1 MTSETLNLLGFALTV
16 TLACFLWVLA
26 YNVFV
31 KNKGEYL
38 NITLALSM
46 LFAGSWLVSGFIEK
60 ILSNPSNAFTLW
72 TFRWAYAAGCLALF
86 FYFLFL
92 LGLYLGRPP
101 GKRTLIVLS
110 VIAMITV
117 AAALSPWA
125 IQSAEYSEGNLT
137 SSSGILFIW
146 LSLFV
151 ICFGTASI
159 YLAVAKWRRSNGI
172 DRARTNIIL
181 CSLVFFI
188 PFILLFSLALP
199 AITGNDIYTSYS
211 FLAGAIPIAFTSYA
225 IIRLRLLDVRI
236 ILRRTSVFL
245 LNLLILA
252 TPLAVLM
259 AVISNV
265 DLSPSMEKGII
276 FAASI
281 ALISIT
287 PFVWKRLERFSSR
300 VFFSGLYDYAQ
311 LKEAAE
317 ESIYSSSDPF
327 QSIPSTLRELIFPMG
342 LERLGVL
349 ILPQVIGEHG
359 MLFECWRG
367 EDDSLQIRVDEEYIT
382 PDWFFRIEAST
393 ITEEVQ
399 RWPKNTWEKDLG
411 EKLGAREISACIP
424 IKTSTKSMG
433 HFLCGLKTSR
443 RALSVTDIKCL
454 EDTGEHLAFYIDNYA
469 LSSELNVRV
478 KELEK
483 VYKDLR
489 MADEFKAEIIQ
500 VMAHELRT
508 PATII
513 SGFAQVLVDNWDR
526 LTEEDKLSA
535 FNSIYRACLRFNNLS
550 GQFTLLTD
558 YQRGEVETRFM
569 LIKIRQL
576 IEDTCD
582 AFDPENSKRVDN
594 RLGSEDFIFSDPEYL
609 SNILRN
615 IISNALRFSP
625 LDDPVLVYGQEEE
638 GSYCLYIQ
646 DFGKGIPLEEGDKI
660 FEPFVRLENVLHHT
674 QGTGLGLYIV
684 RILSSMLGIQIY
696 ADSSAGKGT
705 TFKLVIPMR
714 DLASSL

>member
-1 MTSETLNLLGFALTV
+1 MTSETLNLLGFALTII
-16 TLACFLWVLA
+16 LACFLWVLA

-31 KNKGEYL
+31 KNKGGYL

-46 LFAGSWLVSGFIEK
+46 LFAGSWLISGFIEK

-72 TFRWAYAAGCLALF
+72 TFRWAYATGCLALF

-101 GKRTLIVLS
+101 AKRTLIVLS
-110 VIAMITV
+110 AVALIT
-117 AAALSPWA
+117 AAVSFSPWA

-137 SSSGILFIW
+137 SSTGILFIW
-146 LSLFV
+146 LSLFL
-151 ICFGTASI
+151 ICFGAASI
-159 YLAVAKWRRSNGI
+159 YLAIAKWRRSIGI
-172 DRARTNIIL
+172 DRARTNTIL

-188 PFILLFSLALP
+188 PFVLLFSLALP

-211 FLAGAIPIAFTSYA
+211 FLAGAIPISLTSYA

-265 DLSPSMEKGII
+265 DLSPTMERGII

-281 ALISIT
+281 CLISIT
-287 PFVWKRLERFSSR
+287 PFVWKKLERFSSR
-300 VFFSGLYDYAQ
+300 VFFSGLYDYTQ
-311 LKEAAE
+311 LKEAVE

-327 QSIPSTLRELIFPMG
+327 QSIPSTLRELIFPLG

-349 ILPQVIGEHG
+349 ILPQVIGEHCI
-359 MLFECWRG
+359 LFECWRG
-367 EDDSLQIRVDEEYIT
+367 EDDSLQFRVDEEYVA
-382 PDWFFRIEAST
+382 PDWFFRIETST

-399 RWPKNTWEKDLG
+399 RWPKDAWEKGLG

-433 HFLCGLKTSR
+433 HFLCGVKMDK

-508 PATII
+508 PVTII

-535 FNSIYRACLRFNNLS
+535 FNSLYKACLRFNNLS

-558 YQRGEVETRFM
+558 YQRGEVETRSM
-569 LIKIRQL
+569 LIKVWQL

-582 AFDPENSKRVDN
+582 VFDTENRKRVDN
-594 RLGSEDFIFSDPEYL
+594 RLGSEDFIFSDPKYL

-615 IISNALRFSP
+615 IISNSLRFSP
-625 LDDPVLVYGQEEE
+625 LDDPVLVYGHEEE
-638 GSYCLYIQ
+638 GVYCLYIQ
-646 DFGKGIPLEEGDKI
+646 DFGKGIPMEEGDKI
-660 FEPFVRLENVLHHT
+660 FEPFVRLESVLHHT

-684 RILSSMLGIQIY
+684 RILSSMLGIQIF
-696 ADSSAGKGT
+696 ADSSPGKGT

-714 DLASSL
+714 D